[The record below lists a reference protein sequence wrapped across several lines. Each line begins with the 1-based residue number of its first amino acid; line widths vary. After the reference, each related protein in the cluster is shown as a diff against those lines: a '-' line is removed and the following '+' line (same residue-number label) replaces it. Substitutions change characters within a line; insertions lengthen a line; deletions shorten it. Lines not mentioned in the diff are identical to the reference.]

1 MTDAPVL
8 SGWDGGQFATGR
20 VQYFDHSGRHSGQ
33 SPRIFLE
40 VRAGAFRLPVL
51 AMVDTAAPW
60 CIFKPEIGEF
70 VRRTFEKVSGDVS
83 LSTRLGTFGGSLYRG
98 PLFLEASDDD
108 GLGVEA
114 TVFVSPQWRGPS
126 FLGYEG
132 LLQRIRFAVD
142 PQANQFYFGGV

>member
-1 MTDAPVL
+1 
-8 SGWDGGQFATGR
+8 
-20 VQYFDHSGRHSGQ
+20 VQYFDHSESNPGQ

-40 VRAGAFRLPVL
+40 VRPGSFVLPVL

-70 VRRTFEKVSGDVS
+70 VRRTFDRVSGNVS

-98 PLFLEASDDD
+98 PLFLQAFGSEA
-108 GLGVEA
+108 LAVEA
-114 TVFVSPQWRGPS
+114 TVFVSPEWRGPS

-142 PQANQFYFGGV
+142 PEANQFYFGGV